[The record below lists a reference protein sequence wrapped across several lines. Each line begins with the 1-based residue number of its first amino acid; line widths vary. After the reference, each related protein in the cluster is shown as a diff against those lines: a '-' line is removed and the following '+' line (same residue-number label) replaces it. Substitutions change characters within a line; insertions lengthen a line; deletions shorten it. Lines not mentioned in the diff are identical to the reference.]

1 MVGTRDR
8 SRNRGMDSRDQYEL
22 QDMQTSH
29 RTGEGS
35 TIDYENSHDDGDHGH
50 PQNPGAQR
58 LDRRIPGMCKERVAG
73 ALRTCKTQTVA
84 VLRMCMV
91 GLAKHRMMTLCIVSI
106 IGFLVVWAFR
116 VLKFSAKP
124 PDYELEW
131 STEGATE
138 HYLSTTTVRGSA
150 TLYRTITV
158 QDVQF
163 YGGRPVHH
171 QAPITVAPNHERT
184 GHVISRDS
192 SYPLIGTGT
201 STSVSGLY
209 YMPMSLTN
217 EDWLQTQDSHLAS
230 NLVSNVQGSQ
240 CGQGNPNRGNLGSD
254 TKLPLQLHEMGA
266 PRNLFAGQAD
276 ADRASSTRW
285 GEEIVY
291 TWCRRSRRSPH
302 FDKGWCIENACSP
315 HEQISSKCKNA
326 NITSGYP
333 QKQESEW
340 RWPENQRKHQ
350 AIDKHYTEVS
360 RRVLYAILIICGIFL
375 SCTLL
380 VGILLAMRTLRHRGN
395 AKADLDPHKH
405 ATTVST
411 LQEKKERISSHQ
423 SLHSKSRFDR
433 ASKAP
438 MGRNDDKAI
447 ENRSTGDI
455 SSLSPWYKIIFA
467 KSEKRSGLAPLQ
479 KQNFKPHD
487 QEIVIREG
495 DSHEWI
501 PVLPPAAPVIRF
513 QVYSDVE
520 DIGQG
525 RLLSDARTNSSKYD
539 VQGMP
544 CRSLRQSRA
553 VSSGSEHCSPEATHR
568 REAAAN
574 V

>member
-1 MVGTRDR
+1 MVEHEILSLRKHGHWECVSADGDCPFRSANEETADQDLSGSSWTHLPPILPSCSSMILPTRIHHLSLVSSPTTLYYLDPSAKSSNSLPKTAGPVMVGTRDR

-230 NLVSNVQGSQ
+230 NLVSNVG
-240 CGQGNPNRGNLGSD
+240 RE
-254 TKLPLQLHEMGA
+254 T
-266 PRNLFAGQAD
+266 
-276 ADRASSTRW
+276 
-285 GEEIVY
+285 
-291 TWCRRSRRSPH
+291 
-302 FDKGWCIENACSP
+302 
-315 HEQISSKCKNA
+315 
-326 NITSGYP
+326 
-333 QKQESEW
+333 
-340 RWPENQRKHQ
+340 
-350 AIDKHYTEVS
+350 
-360 RRVLYAILIICGIFL
+360 LI
-375 SCTLL
+375 
-380 VGILLAMRTLRHRGN
+380 
-395 AKADLDPHKH
+395 
-405 ATTVST
+405 
-411 LQEKKERISSHQ
+411 
-423 SLHSKSRFDR
+423 
-433 ASKAP
+433 
-438 MGRNDDKAI
+438 
-447 ENRSTGDI
+447 
-455 SSLSPWYKIIFA
+455 
-467 KSEKRSGLAPLQ
+467 
-479 KQNFKPHD
+479 
-487 QEIVIREG
+487 
-495 DSHEWI
+495 
-501 PVLPPAAPVIRF
+501 
-513 QVYSDVE
+513 
-520 DIGQG
+520 
-525 RLLSDARTNSSKYD
+525 
-539 VQGMP
+539 
-544 CRSLRQSRA
+544 
-553 VSSGSEHCSPEATHR
+553 
-568 REAAAN
+568 
-574 V
+574 